1 MSGSIR
7 KVQSMVAFP
16 KTKNDNQIYFEVGNE
31 GGQIDMASSYI
42 ELQVSLNDASGN
54 PLQDYTNVVLGHDG
68 MYYNAS
74 ALFRSA
80 KLSES
85 RSGKVMQDLVYVN
98 MLSNN
103 LEYWTKGA
111 NRIVSDALYSGQGA
125 LSEKGIVS
133 VFNNEYQ
140 DETPVIRCPLSILYP
155 GSIGQADMLP
165 QGADLEFR
173 YLLEPQYNVFMKA
186 VQSGIYGTGDVT
198 TPTVGEFENVDAD
211 VLIATASALGTVVEE
226 NYPTEHCAVVV
237 SCLINGVQ
245 TYLARNVVVNYDDGV
260 TEGYLEL
267 DLALSAGLE
276 ATNVL
281 ITPYNNTNKLS
292 CKATQPNQSQLFIQE
307 NTTGAEINA
316 DIGLGT
322 SVKVYFETLN
332 PTTGVTTLSSLVST
346 VVARTVDGDVYS
358 SLTIAQP
365 LSTTQQCIGIFIVP
379 ICTNLDTFNW
389 VLSNAHLVI
398 YRRMMDMKVPQEM
411 LVSNFESVNVGMVG
425 GLNRFMYN
433 LKARENTYNMYVLT
447 PNQTNLYSQ
456 LEGLQTYQV
465 SVNDKPLTTIY
476 LDASAGSALHLD
488 NMLRTLSNSEVYKP
502 KNLSVYRDQ
511 EIETP
516 IQPAI
521 FPAKLYASTVKGES
535 NVQDF
540 NNQDKNVKVELVASN
555 GSTTPQKMV
564 YMFLEKFDRV

>member
-7 KVQSMVAFP
+7 KYQSMVAFP
-16 KTKNDNQIYFEVGNE
+16 KTKYDNQIYFDVGNE
-31 GGQIDMASSYI
+31 GGQIDMASSYL

-54 PLQDYTNVVLGHDG
+54 PITDYTNVVLGHDG

-85 RSGKVMQDLVYVN
+85 RTGKVIQDLVYVN

-103 LEYWTKGA
+103 LEYFAKGA
-111 NRIVSDALYSGQGA
+111 NRVVSDALYSGQGA
-125 LSEKGIVS
+125 ASVNGIVS

-140 DETPVIRCPLSILYP
+140 DETPVIRCPLSLLYP
-155 GSIGQADMLP
+155 GSVGQADMLP
-165 QGADLEFR
+165 QQADLEYR
-173 YLLEPQYNVFMKA
+173 YLLEPQYNVFMRA
-186 VQSGIYGTGDVT
+186 VESGVYG
-198 TPTVGEFENVDAD
+198 VGEVSSPDSGVFDNVDATE
-211 VLIATASALGTVVEE
+211 LIATASALATVVPA
-226 NYPTEHCAVVV
+226 NYPTENCAVVI
-237 SCLINGVQ
+237 SCLLGGVE
-245 TYLARNVVVNYDDGV
+245 TYVARNVIVNYDNGL

-267 DLALSAGLE
+267 DAVLSMTE
-276 ATNVL
+276 NATVVS
-281 ITPYNNTNKLS
+281 ITPVNDTNKLT
-292 CKATQPNQSQLFIQE
+292 CYATQPSQTVLTFQADTTG
-307 NTTGAEINA
+307 NTTNT
-316 DIGLGT
+316 DLYVGT
-322 SVKVYFETLN
+322 QVQVYYKTLN
-332 PTTGVTTLSSLVST
+332 ASTGVLTDQSLVT
-346 VVARTVDGDVYS
+346 TITAMGVDGTDIE
-358 SLTIAQP
+358 TITLANA
-365 LSTTQQCIGIFIVP
+365 LSTTYQCVGIHIVP
-379 ICTNLDTFNW
+379 ISNNLDSYNW
-389 VLSNAHLVI
+389 VVSNAHLVI
-398 YRRMMDMKVPQEM
+398 YRRMMDMKAPSEM

-425 GLNRFMYN
+425 GLNRFMYS

-456 LEGLQTYQV
+456 LEGLQTYQI

-476 LDASAGSALHLD
+476 LDASGSALHLD

-511 EIETP
+511 EIETLVEP
-516 IQPAI
+516 VM